1 MIPLRLYL
9 YAAAAIAICAAL
21 YWLHDHVGDVR
32 EAEVR
37 AEYAEALAKAEAE
50 AKEQR
55 GRDQA
60 ENQKLSGELEA
71 IREEFNTLRNQP
83 PKTVVQYKEVPIHAG
98 QTTCPVASI
107 SADWMRSYNGFAEAG
122 AGTSD

>member
-1 MIPLRLYL
+1 MIPMRVYL
-9 YAAAAIAICAAL
+9 YAAALIAIGLFCWWL
-21 YWLHDHVGDVR
+21 YAKGHSAG

-37 AEYAEALAKAEAE
+37 AEYAEALAKAEKE

-60 ENQKLSGELEA
+60 QNQKLSGELEA
-71 IREEFNTLRNQP
+71 IRTEFDTLKAQP
-83 PKTVVQYKEVPIHAG
+83 PKTVVQYKEVPINAG

-107 SADWMRSYNGFAEAG
+107 SAEWMHAYNGFAEAG
-122 AGTSD
+122 AGSSD